1 MATQSNY
8 IPGMCNINPKE
19 IAQRRMI
26 GHIGFGITLVL
37 TALLVGFSVDAV
49 FRVVVFIP
57 AFLAATG
64 YLQARNKFCVGYA
77 GAKQHHADDGDVVT
91 ISDDAALA
99 ADKKKA
105 RKINLQALAVA
116 VLTTVIVVLIP
127 NLR

>member
-1 MATQSNY
+1 MATTSNY

-19 IAQRRMI
+19 IAQRRTI
-26 GHIGFGITLVL
+26 GHVGLTITLIL
-37 TALLVGFSVDAV
+37 TALFVGFSIDAL
-49 FRVVVFIP
+49 FRVIVFVP

-77 GAKQHHADDGDVVT
+77 GAKQHHADNGDVVT

-105 RKINLQALAVA
+105 RTINIQAVTIAIIV
-116 VLTTVIVVLIP
+116 TVVVVLIP
-127 NLR
+127 AIR